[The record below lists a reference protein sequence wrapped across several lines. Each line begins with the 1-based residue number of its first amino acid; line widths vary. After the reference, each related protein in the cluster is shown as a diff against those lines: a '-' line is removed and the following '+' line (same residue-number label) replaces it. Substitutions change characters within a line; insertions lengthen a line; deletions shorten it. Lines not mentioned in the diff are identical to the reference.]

1 MARYKGVSGINKK
14 IVYGIGIISILII
27 AVLFKWHSGN
37 RYERQIK
44 LQEDLAVEKIIEEI
58 NGYSAI
64 SGKSV
69 EKDGIRYRFD
79 LKKGKDLNLE
89 NGTLQMKETLK
100 GDKKEI
106 VYSDSKGE
114 EKLILEIN
122 YFTPPKL
129 AILIDD
135 VGMNT
140 KTTAYFKKIDRAL
153 SFATIPYLPKTNQAT
168 RRLKDAGFEV
178 ILHMPMEGSNNI
190 LNKRTQGLIKPSMN
204 EKEIYDKFDGAIE
217 NLGAVKGFNNHM
229 GSRFTNDPEKMR
241 SLLSYAKKKGMFFID
256 SNTNS
261 KKEGYKIAKELDIPT
276 YYTSYF
282 IDNSHKK
289 EDIMKAIKVSVRLA
303 VEREKVLV
311 IGHYRKETAEAIY
324 EMLDYIEDEG
334 VELVPIIEVL
344 E

>member
-1 MARYKGVSGINKK
+1 MSGINKK
-14 IVYGIGIISILII
+14 IIYGIGIISILII
-27 AVLFKWHSGN
+27 AILFKWHSGN
-37 RYERQIK
+37 KYEKQIK
-44 LQEDLAVEKIIEEI
+44 LQEDMALEKIIKEV
-58 NGYSAI
+58 NDYSVI

-69 EKDGIRYRFD
+69 EEDGIKYTFD
-79 LKKGKDLNLE
+79 LKKGINLDIE
-89 NGTLQMKETLK
+89 SDALQMKETLK
-100 GDKKEI
+100 GNQKEI
-106 VYSDSKGE
+106 IYSDSKGD

-140 KTTAYFKKIDRAL
+140 KTTTYFKKIDRPL
-153 SFATIPYLPKTNQAT
+153 SFATIPYLPKTSQAT
-168 RRLKDAGFEV
+168 KILKDAGFEV
-178 ILHMPMEGSNNI
+178 ILHMPMEGSNDI
-190 LNKRTQGLIKPSMN
+190 LNRRTVGIIKPSMT

-241 SLLSYAKKKGMFFID
+241 SLLSYVKKKEMFFID

-261 KKEGYKIAKELDIPT
+261 KREGYKIAKELDIPT

-289 EDIMKAIKVSVRLA
+289 EDIMEAIKVSVRLA
-303 VEREKVLV
+303 KERKKVLV

-334 VELVPIIEVL
+334 IELVSINEVL

>member
-1 MARYKGVSGINKK
+1 MSGINKK
-14 IVYGIGIISILII
+14 IVYGIGIISILIV

-37 RYERQIK
+37 KYEKQIK
-44 LQEDLAVEKIIEEI
+44 LQEDTAIEKIIKKI
-58 NGYSAI
+58 NDYSAI
-64 SGKSV
+64 SGKPV
-69 EKDGIRYRFD
+69 EENGIKYTFD
-79 LKKGKDLNLE
+79 LKKGENLDLE
-89 NGTLQMKETLK
+89 NGALQIKEIQK
-100 GDKKEI
+100 ENQKEI

-114 EKLILEIN
+114 ERLILEIN

-153 SFATIPYLPKTNQAT
+153 SFATIPYLPKTSQAT
-168 RRLKDAGFEV
+168 KILKDGGFEV
-178 ILHMPMEGSNNI
+178 ILHMPMEGSNDI
-190 LNKRTQGLIKPSMN
+190 LNRRTKGLIKPSMD

-217 NLGAVKGFNNHM
+217 NLGTVKGFNNHM
-229 GSRFTNDPEKMR
+229 GSRFTNNPEKMR
-241 SLLSYAKKKGMFFID
+241 ALLSYAKKKEMFFID

-289 EDIMKAIKVSVRLA
+289 EDIIEAVKVAVRLA

-311 IGHYRKETAEAIY
+311 IGHYRRETAEAIY

-334 VELVPIIEVL
+334 VELVPISEVL

>member
-1 MARYKGVSGINKK
+1 MSGINKK
-14 IVYGIGIISILII
+14 IIYGIGIVSILII

-37 RYERQIK
+37 KSERQIK
-44 LQEDLAVEKIIEEI
+44 LQEDLAIEKIIEVVKE
-58 NGYSAI
+58 YSI
-64 SGKSV
+64 TSGRSI
-69 EKDGIRYRFD
+69 EEDGIKYSFD
-79 LKKGKDLNLE
+79 LKKGTDLDLE
-89 NGTLQMKETLK
+89 DRDLQIRQILK
-100 GDKKEI
+100 GDTKKI
-106 VYSDSKGE
+106 IYSDSKGN
-114 EKLILEIN
+114 EKLILEID
-122 YFTPPKL
+122 YFAPPKL

-140 KTTAYFKKIDRAL
+140 KTTAYFKKIDRPL

-168 RRLKDAGFEV
+168 KILKDAGFEV
-178 ILHMPMEGSNNI
+178 ILHLPMEGSNEI
-190 LNKRTQGLIKPSMN
+190 LNRRTKGLIKLSMT
-204 EKEIYDKFDGAIE
+204 EKEIYDKLDGAIE
-217 NLGAVKGFNNHM
+217 DLGAVRGFNNHM

-241 SLLSYAKKKGMFFID
+241 SLLSYAKKKSMFFID

-289 EDIMKAIKVSVRLA
+289 EDIIKAIKVSVKLA
-303 VEREKVLV
+303 KEREKILV

-324 EMLDYIEDEG
+324 EMLDYIDNEG
-334 VELVPIIEVL
+334 VELVSVSEVL

>member
-1 MARYKGVSGINKK
+1 MSRINKK

-37 RYERQIK
+37 KYEKQIK
-44 LQEDLAVEKIIEEI
+44 LQEEMALEKIIKEV
-58 NGYSAI
+58 NDYSVI
-64 SGKSV
+64 SGKPV
-69 EKDGIRYRFD
+69 EEDGIKYTFD
-79 LKKGKDLNLE
+79 LKKGKNLDLE
-89 NGTLQMKETLK
+89 SGSLQMKEVLK
-100 GDKKEI
+100 GDQKEI
-106 VYSDSKGE
+106 VYSDSKGN

-140 KTTAYFKKIDRAL
+140 KTTTYFKKIDRPL

-168 RRLKDAGFEV
+168 KILKDAGFEV
-178 ILHMPMEGSNNI
+178 ILHMPMEGSNDI
-190 LNKRTQGLIKPSMN
+190 LNRRTVGLIKPSMT

-241 SLLSYAKKKGMFFID
+241 SLLSYVKKKEMFFID

-261 KKEGYKIAKELDIPT
+261 KREGYKIAKELDIPT

-289 EDIMKAIKVSVRLA
+289 EDIMEAIKVSVRLA
-303 VEREKVLV
+303 MERDKVLV

-334 VELVPIIEVL
+334 VELVSISEVL

>member
-1 MARYKGVSGINKK
+1 MSGINKK
-14 IVYGIGIISILII
+14 IIYGIGIISILII
-27 AVLFKWHSGN
+27 AVLFKWQSGN
-37 RYERQIK
+37 KYERQIK
-44 LQEDLAVEKIIEEI
+44 LQEDLVIEEI
-58 NGYSAI
+58 IKKVKEYSVT
-64 SGKSV
+64 SGSSI
-69 EKDGIRYRFD
+69 EEDGIKYIFD
-79 LKKGKDLNLE
+79 LKKGTDLDLDLE
-89 NGTLQMKETLK
+89 DGDLQVREILK
-100 GDKKEI
+100 GDTKKI
-106 VYSDSKGE
+106 IYSDSKGDK
-114 EKLILEIN
+114 KLILEIN

-140 KTTAYFKKIDRAL
+140 KTTTYFKKIDRPL

-168 RRLKDAGFEV
+168 KILKDEGFEV
-178 ILHMPMEGSNNI
+178 ILHMPMEGSNEI
-190 LNKRTQGLIKPSMN
+190 LNRRTKGLIKPSMT

-217 NLGAVKGFNNHM
+217 DLGAVRGFNNHM

-241 SLLSYAKKKGMFFID
+241 SLLTYAKKKDMFFID

-261 KKEGYKIAKELDIPT
+261 KKEGYRVAKELDIPT

-289 EDIMKAIKVSVRLA
+289 EDIIKAIKISVELA
-303 VEREKVLV
+303 KEREKILV

-324 EMLDYIEDEG
+324 EMLDYIDNEG
-334 VELVPIIEVL
+334 VELVSISEVL

>member
-1 MARYKGVSGINKK
+1 VSGINKK
-14 IVYGIGIISILII
+14 IVYGIGVISIVVIAII
-27 AVLFKWHSGN
+27 FKWHSGN
-37 RYERQIK
+37 KYEKQIK
-44 LQEDLAVEKIIEEI
+44 LQENMAIEKIIK
-58 NGYSAI
+58 NVNDYSII
-64 SGKSV
+64 SDKPV
-69 EKDGIRYRFD
+69 EKDGIKYTFD
-79 LKKGKDLNLE
+79 LKKGVNLDLVNENL
-89 NGTLQMKETLK
+89 QIKETLNNEQ
-100 GDKKEI
+100 KEI
-106 VYSDSKGE
+106 VYSDSKGV

-140 KTTAYFKKIDRAL
+140 KTTTYFKKIDRPL

-168 RRLKDAGFEV
+168 KILKDAGFEV
-178 ILHMPMEGSNNI
+178 ILHMPMEGSNEI
-190 LNKRTQGLIKPSMN
+190 LNRRTAGLIKPSMT

-217 NLGAVKGFNNHM
+217 NLGVVKGFNNHM
-229 GSRFTNDPEKMR
+229 GSRFTNDSEKMR
-241 SLLSYAKKKGMFFID
+241 GLLSYAKKKEMFFID

-303 VEREKVLV
+303 KERTKVLV

-334 VELVPIIEVL
+334 VELVPISEVL

>member
-1 MARYKGVSGINKK
+1 MSGINKK

-37 RYERQIK
+37 KYEKQIK
-44 LQEDLAVEKIIEEI
+44 LQEDMALEKIIKEV
-58 NGYSAI
+58 NDYSII
-64 SGKSV
+64 SGKSI
-69 EKDGIRYRFD
+69 EEDGIKYTFD
-79 LKKGKDLNLE
+79 LKKGVNLDIE
-89 NGTLQMKETLK
+89 SGALQMKEVSK
-100 GDKKEI
+100 GDQKEI
-106 VYSDSKGE
+106 IYSDSKGN

-140 KTTAYFKKIDRAL
+140 KTTTYFKKIDKPL

-168 RRLKDAGFEV
+168 KILKDAGFEV
-178 ILHMPMEGSNNI
+178 ILHMPMEGSNDI
-190 LNKRTQGLIKPSMN
+190 LNRRTVGLIKPSMT

-241 SLLSYAKKKGMFFID
+241 SLLSYVKKKEMFFID

-261 KKEGYKIAKELDIPT
+261 KREGYKIAKELDIPT

-289 EDIMKAIKVSVRLA
+289 EDIMEAIKVSVRLA
-303 VEREKVLV
+303 VERDKVLV

-334 VELVPIIEVL
+334 VELVSISEVL

>member
-1 MARYKGVSGINKK
+1 MSGINKK
-14 IVYGIGIISILII
+14 IVYGIGVISILII

-37 RYERQIK
+37 KYERQIK
-44 LQEDLAVEKIIEEI
+44 LQEDMAVEKIIKEVNDYAVVSGRPVEE
-58 NGYSAI
+58 
-64 SGKSV
+64 
-69 EKDGIRYRFD
+69 DGIKYIFD
-79 LKKGKDLNLE
+79 LKKGENLDLE
-89 NGTLQMKETLK
+89 NAALQMKEVSK
-100 GDKKEI
+100 GDQKEI
-106 VYSDSKGE
+106 VYNDSKGE

-122 YFTPPKL
+122 YFTPPQL

-140 KTTAYFKKIDRAL
+140 KTTAYFKKIDRDL
-153 SFATIPYLPKTNQAT
+153 SFATIPYLPKTSQAT
-168 RRLKDAGFEV
+168 KILKDVGFEV
-178 ILHMPMEGSNNI
+178 ILHMPMEGSNDI
-190 LNKRTQGLIKPSMN
+190 LNRRTQGLIKPSMT

-241 SLLSYAKKKGMFFID
+241 ELLSYVKKKEMFFID

-289 EDIMKAIKVSVRLA
+289 EDIMEAIKVSVGLA
-303 VEREKVLV
+303 KERKKVLV

-334 VELVPIIEVL
+334 VELVPISEVL